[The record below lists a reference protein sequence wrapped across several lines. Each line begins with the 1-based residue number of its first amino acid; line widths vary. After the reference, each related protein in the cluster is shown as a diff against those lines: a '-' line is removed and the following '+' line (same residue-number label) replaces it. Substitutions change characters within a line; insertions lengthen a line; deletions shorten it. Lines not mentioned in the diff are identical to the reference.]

1 MANINDYLLW
11 RGDLPIND
19 KFRFNEIDSMILAR
33 FSYLRFDKI
42 KVEPL
47 ETIGSISNKMK
58 DLDNEE
64 FRYNGDKELITYL
77 GQSER
82 FKNMV
87 VTDFVQLD
95 DKEIEKQFGAITVH
109 ISDDEIYV
117 SFIGTDATIMGW
129 KEDFNMGFLEN
140 VPCQLAGKEYLS
152 EIAEKYKSARIRVGG
167 HSKGGNVA
175 IFSVITASKEIQDR
189 IIKVYNYDGPG
200 FNNEIIEKYANQ
212 KIINQIET
220 YISQDSVI
228 GRVLN
233 HKEKITVVQSVQKG
247 LLQHDIYSWQVL
259 KTNPITLEKNT
270 QISEDIKNA
279 LNTWLDETTNEQ
291 RKIFIDSIFEL
302 FYWTEAE
309 TFGEISAT
317 LMQNIIKI
325 LKKYTEISKEDR
337 KTITEMITIFVKAYF
352 SVIKE
357 RESIKIKQGKEM
369 LLAGEKALEEN
380 ENI

>member
-109 ISDDEIYV
+109 ISDDEIYRR
-117 SFIGTDATIMGW
+117 
-129 KEDFNMGFLEN
+129 KFN
-140 VPCQLAGKEYLS
+140 
-152 EIAEKYKSARIRVGG
+152 
-167 HSKGGNVA
+167 
-175 IFSVITASKEIQDR
+175 T
-189 IIKVYNYDGPG
+189 NY
-200 FNNEIIEKYANQ
+200 FCKN
-212 KIINQIET
+212 
-220 YISQDSVI
+220 
-228 GRVLN
+228 
-233 HKEKITVVQSVQKG
+233 
-247 LLQHDIYSWQVL
+247 
-259 KTNPITLEKNT
+259 KT
-270 QISEDIKNA
+270 
-279 LNTWLDETTNEQ
+279 
-291 RKIFIDSIFEL
+291 
-302 FYWTEAE
+302 
-309 TFGEISAT
+309 
-317 LMQNIIKI
+317 
-325 LKKYTEISKEDR
+325 
-337 KTITEMITIFVKAYF
+337 
-352 SVIKE
+352 
-357 RESIKIKQGKEM
+357 
-369 LLAGEKALEEN
+369 
-380 ENI
+380 

>member
-19 KFRFNEIDSMILAR
+19 KFSFNEIDSMILAR

-47 ETIGSISNKMK
+47 ETIESISNKMK

-95 DKEIEKQFGAITVH
+95 DKEIEKQFGAITIH

-117 SFIGTDATIMGW
+117 SFIGTDATITGW

-152 EIAEKYKSARIRVGG
+152 EIAEKYKNTMIRVGG

-247 LLQHDIYSWQVL
+247 LWQHDIYSWQVL

-302 FYWTEAE
+302 FYSTEAE

-325 LKKYTEISKEDR
+325 LRKYTEISKEDR

-357 RESIKIKQGKEM
+357 RETIKIKQGKEI
-369 LLAGEKALEEN
+369 LLASEEALEEN
-380 ENI
+380 ENV

>member
-1 MANINDYLLW
+1 M
-11 RGDLPIND
+11 
-19 KFRFNEIDSMILAR
+19 
-33 FSYLRFDKI
+33 
-42 KVEPL
+42 
-47 ETIGSISNKMK
+47 
-58 DLDNEE
+58 
-64 FRYNGDKELITYL
+64 
-77 GQSER
+77 
-82 FKNMV
+82 
-87 VTDFVQLD
+87 
-95 DKEIEKQFGAITVH
+95 
-109 ISDDEIYV
+109 
-117 SFIGTDATIMGW
+117 
-129 KEDFNMGFLEN
+129 
-140 VPCQLAGKEYLS
+140 
-152 EIAEKYKSARIRVGG
+152 
-167 HSKGGNVA
+167 
-175 IFSVITASKEIQDR
+175 
-189 IIKVYNYDGPG
+189 
-200 FNNEIIEKYANQ
+200 
-212 KIINQIET
+212 
-220 YISQDSVI
+220 
-228 GRVLN
+228 
-233 HKEKITVVQSVQKG
+233 QSVQKG

-302 FYWTEAE
+302 FYSTEAE

-357 RESIKIKQGKEM
+357 RESVKIKQGKGM